1 MERQPFDKGGTS
13 AIFKGEHEGVSVAV
27 KVPFFSRGGGL
38 AVSDETVGVM
48 REVEQELTVTKACSC
63 PNVVQIF
70 GLMVGPGRIGIVME
84 LCQKSLA
91 KHILESQQPAN
102 WAEFVRLLM
111 DGAAGLAFIHRHKK
125 TTHGDVKPDNLLIQG
140 DKLKVSDFG
149 LAKVQRTMT
158 KITGDVS
165 RKGTSYFMA
174 PELLL
179 GQDGGVSREPAT
191 DVWGFG
197 CVIANVVTGNTPF
210 ASARS
215 EQELLAQLRQQQP
228 VFSRDAVLAGCP
240 KRLLDLI
247 DRCCAYQ
254 PGDRPTMD
262 VVESELRGTLESIQ
276 RKDGFG
282 LPPPWLERGLR
293 VEDSSWKMLECAA
306 GSVDY
311 KLIKTRFEAEMGAS
325 NATVLKVEMNGNVDL
340 FRRYDLERDK
350 IRQQNGGESNEGWF
364 WHATRS
370 RRETEDKILEHGFDT
385 NYCGLDYEHYG
396 AGIYLASDSK
406 MSNHY
411 AAASSRAQPLPS
423 TRSMLLVRAA
433 CGKIFE
439 WQPLETCAE
448 YQQMLLQPAHQQLS
462 REEAQRQQAYMIKKL
477 LRKPE
482 NRSTPE
488 GSHSQLGVDMTG
500 CRKGRTEVSAPS
512 LRTCHVLA
520 RHVHAPRAGRPSVGR
535 VSLRGCRLDPQ
546 SPRMGCLCDVCYVW
560 CL

>member
-1 MERQPFDKGGTS
+1 
-13 AIFKGEHEGVSVAV
+13 
-27 KVPFFSRGGGL
+27 
-38 AVSDETVGVM
+38 
-48 REVEQELTVTKACSC
+48 
-63 PNVVQIF
+63 
-70 GLMVGPGRIGIVME
+70 
-84 LCQKSLA
+84 
-91 KHILESQQPAN
+91 
-102 WAEFVRLLM
+102 
-111 DGAAGLAFIHRHKK
+111 
-125 TTHGDVKPDNLLIQG
+125 
-140 DKLKVSDFG
+140 
-149 LAKVQRTMT
+149 
-158 KITGDVS
+158 
-165 RKGTSYFMA
+165 MA

-215 EQELLAQLRQQQP
+215 EQELLAQLRQKQP

-247 DRCCAYQ
+247 DRCCAYE
-254 PGDRPTMD
+254 PRGRPTMD
-262 VVESELRGTLESIQ
+262 DVESELRGTLESIQ

-311 KLIKTRFEAEMGAS
+311 QLIKARFEAEMGAA
-325 NATVLKVEMNGNVDL
+325 NATVLKVEMNGNVNL

-364 WHATRS
+364 WHAAHS

-423 TRSMLLVRAA
+423 TRTMLLVRAA

-439 WQPLETCAE
+439 RQPLHTCAE

-462 REEAQRQQAYMIKKL
+462 REEAQRQQADMIKKL

-500 CRKGRTEVSAPS
+500 RRKGRTEVSAPS

-520 RHVHAPRAGRPSVGR
+520 RHVHAPRAGRASVGR
-535 VSLRGCRLDPQ
+535 VSLRGCRLVRQ
-546 SPRMGCLCDVCYVW
+546 SPRMLV
-560 CL
+560 